1 MPFLCCTQTH
11 GNLKQAYI
19 EMLYQHVTCDTQW
32 FELRNDLNH
41 VFPSVAHWTGNRCY
55 AVTRILGR
63 LSDSPGFWLIQPCW
77 WFRWEQEAQVVDMA
91 SFSDR
96 VTHTVNTS
104 VTTVAPTGWI
114 KHIWHRTAQLY
125 IEMVTWSTRID
136 LFFTLSI
143 RPLRNNIPSCK
154 QCVRSLPDMTVR
166 GRCKKKHVSV
176 RADPPPPQPQ
186 PPEMNFF

>member
-1 MPFLCCTQTH
+1 MLYTPTH
-11 GNLKQAYI
+11 GNLIQAYI

-41 VFPSVAHWTGNRCY
+41 VVPSKAHWTGNRCY

-96 VTHTVNTS
+96 VTHAVTTS
-104 VTTVAPTGWI
+104 VTTADPTGCI
-114 KHIWHRTAQLY
+114 KHRWHGIVQLSKD
-125 IEMVTWSTRID
+125 MVTLRIRID

-143 RPLRNNIPSCK
+143 RPYSQL
-154 QCVRSLPDMTVR
+154 
-166 GRCKKKHVSV
+166 
-176 RADPPPPQPQ
+176 
-186 PPEMNFF
+186 